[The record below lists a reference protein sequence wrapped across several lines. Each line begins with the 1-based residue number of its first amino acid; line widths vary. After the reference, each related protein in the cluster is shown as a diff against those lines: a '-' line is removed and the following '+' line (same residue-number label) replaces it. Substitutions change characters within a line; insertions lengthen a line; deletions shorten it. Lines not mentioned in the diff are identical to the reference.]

1 MFNITHTTPKRV
13 LSHLLRLQREGEA
26 LATRDDVTLIEEG
39 RWGWRVHRYLRRILA
54 DQFMLD
60 RLQAYQIPPITSS
73 QFSLPHPLPREDY
86 VAMIRKRINTLLTT
100 LTSVIDQLE
109 AHIEASSC

>member
-13 LSHLLRLQREGEA
+13 LSYLSRLKREGEA
-26 LATRDDVTLIEEG
+26 LAARDDVTLIQEG
-39 RWGWRVHRYLRRILA
+39 QWGWRVHRYLRRILA

-60 RLQAYQIPPITSS
+60 RLPAYQIPPVTSS
-73 QFSLPHPLPREDY
+73 KFPVPQPLSHEEY
-86 VAMIRKRINTLLTT
+86 FAIIRKRINTLLTT

-109 AHIEASSC
+109 AHIEAPRC